1 MCACVIS
8 HFSHVRLCV
17 TLWTVACEAPLSM
30 GLLRQAYWS
39 GCCFLLLG
47 IFLTQESNPPL
58 LSLLHCR
65 QILNHLSNQGI
76 PEYWSGLPCPPLGDL
91 PNPRIEPGSPKF
103 QADSLPAEPQG
114 KSKNTGVGNLPLLQG
129 IFLTQGLN

>member
-1 MCACVIS
+1 
-8 HFSHVRLCV
+8 
-17 TLWTVACEAPLSM
+17 M